1 MFIFVDLALILKR
14 ENIEKKKK
22 KTFFKAIGQ
31 AKFIDFLIQ

>member
-14 ENIEKKKK
+14 ENIEKKNE
-22 KTFFKAIGQ
+22 TFFKAIGQ